1 MQISTRKVTEEWF
14 IKSLFDYCDGTDF
27 LFAWLFMGSD
37 IFLPTALTRQTS
49 SFNTRQVSRLIT
61 CDVFEGLANTS
72 GNIRYT
78 TRSYSGLNAEKI
90 FLSPGIPYL
99 KKTSDWFIFYRFI
112 VFNVWRLLSKS
123 RKNAINLAKQWL
135 FIEIY
140 LFCYKVKLS
149 RGVFPLSSNSN
160 FDLCTIATSL

>member
-1 MQISTRKVTEEWF
+1 MLLCKSNRSLNFYFYKYTRFLPTEKQCGVNQWT
-14 IKSLFDYCDGTDF
+14 KSHRRVIYKIFV
-27 LFAWLFMGSD
+27 WLLWWNRYFVCLAFMGSD

-90 FLSPGIPYL
+90 FLSPGIPYE
-99 KKTSDWFIFYRFI
+99 KTP
-112 VFNVWRLLSKS
+112 N
-123 RKNAINLAKQWL
+123 NWL
-135 FIEIY
+135 IY
-140 LFCYKVKLS
+140 ILQVHCIQCVKA
-149 RGVFPLSSNSN
+149 V
-160 FDLCTIATSL
+160 I